1 MDITEE
7 NLMKCA
13 NLLIAIKNSS
23 AIGITEMDVLK
34 DMDLSK
40 AKGLDFESQ
49 AAESFIFLENN

>member
-1 MDITEE
+1 MTNHHMDITEE

-40 AKGLDFESQ
+40 GECKTNCVRG
-49 AAESFIFLENN
+49 